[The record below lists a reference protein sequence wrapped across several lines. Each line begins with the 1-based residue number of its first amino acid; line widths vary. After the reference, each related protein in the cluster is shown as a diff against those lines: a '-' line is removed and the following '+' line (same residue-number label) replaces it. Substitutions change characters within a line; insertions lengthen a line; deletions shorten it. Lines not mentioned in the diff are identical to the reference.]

1 MDAFRSG
8 FHWLRTTLAIALLA
22 VSVLVPTANAGM
34 VSTDALAQQ
43 QTVEDARS
51 RIHAALDRDDVR
63 AQLLALG
70 VDPADAQARV
80 AALTDAEAQQLAAEM
95 DQLPAGGASV
105 IGAAVFVF
113 LVLLFT
119 DIMGWTNVFPFVNSI
134 R

>member
-51 RIHAALDRDDVR
+51 RIQAALDRDDVR

-119 DIMGWTNVFPFVNSI
+119 DIMGWTNVFPFVNSV

>member
-1 MDAFRSG
+1 M
-8 FHWLRTTLAIALLA
+8 
-22 VSVLVPTANAGM
+22 
-34 VSTDALAQQ
+34 
-43 QTVEDARS
+43 EDARS
-51 RIHAALDRDDVR
+51 RIQAALDRDDVR

-119 DIMGWTNVFPFVNSI
+119 DIMGWTNVFPFVNSV